1 MTDVRDVT
9 HRVRV
14 AYRRTQADISFEAT
28 GQFDSLTRDYTQ
40 RLRVGVVRQRERIDF
55 FVLPTAIADALVQTS
70 SMRLRVAYPG
80 PPIPAT
86 VTSVQVWTGSAFV
99 PAPVSIWNG
108 SAWVAASD
116 IKTWN
121 GSSWV

>member
-1 MTDVRDVT
+1 VTDVRDIT

-28 GQFDSLTRDYTQ
+28 GQLNALTLDLTQ

-55 FVLPTAIADALVQTS
+55 FLLPIGIADALVELS
-70 SMRLRVAYPG
+70 EVRLRVAYPR
-80 PPIPAT
+80 ASA
-86 VTSVQVWTGSAFV
+86 VLVWTGSAFV

-108 SAWVAASD
+108 TTWVAALEAR
-116 IKTWN
+116 TWD